1 MLPRLSRLLSR
12 RADIVTLGVQG
23 VIVDQASQVLLV
35 RHGYRPGWHF
45 PGGGVERGETIS
57 QALCRELDEETG
69 VKLEQPARLF
79 GIYTNFSVFPGD
91 HVILFIANRW
101 RQDRIPQPNAEI
113 AEQGFFALDNLPA
126 AATGAT
132 RRRLDEAFSG
142 ARRSSAW

>member
-23 VIVDQASQVLLV
+23 VIVNQASQVLLV